1 MTTRQQPRKPA
12 RHRAPKRVAV
22 LVDTSTS
29 WGRRIHEGIH
39 HYAQKH
45 GRWQLFVEARG
56 MEERLALPRGWHGD
70 GVIARVSTQNM
81 AHELSGLD
89 IPVVNVSGIQLQ
101 GAEFPQVTSDLVA
114 SAKIAAD
121 HFLARGFRS
130 FAYFSLHGLEYVAKH
145 QQAFS
150 ESVSKSGF
158 TCAVLAVNP
167 VKGAEPDWNLDL
179 AKLGTWLKTLPK
191 PVAVLTWNPSSAREI
206 IFASQA
212 ANLLVPED
220 VAVLSS
226 SDDHLLCR
234 LLDVDIS
241 ALSVA
246 AETIGFEAARILD
259 RLMCGQEG
267 PKKPILIPPVGVVT
281 RQSTDTLAIS
291 DRAVVKAVSFIRENL
306 SQPLHVAEIARHAGV
321 SRRVLERRF
330 HLHLGRSPAEEIRR
344 ARLRKAQE
352 LLLNTDMP
360 VPELSEAAGFGSP
373 EYMAY
378 VFRKECN
385 TTPVEYRRRVS
396 GTNV

>member
-1 MTTRQQPRKPA
+1 MPTHQRLRKPA
-12 RHRAPKRVAV
+12 HLRTPRKVAV

-39 HYAQKH
+39 HYAQRH

-56 MEERLALPRGWHGD
+56 MEEPLALPRGWHGD
-70 GVIARVSTQNM
+70 GVIARVSTQDM
-81 AHELSGLD
+81 ARELSGLD
-89 IPVVNVSGIQLQ
+89 IPVVNVSGIDLQ
-101 GAEFPQVTSDLVA
+101 GVTFPQVATDLVA
-114 SAKIAAD
+114 SARIAAD
-121 HFLARGFRS
+121 HFLVRGFRS
-130 FAYFSLHGLEYVAKH
+130 FAYFSLRGLEYVAKH
-145 QQAFS
+145 QHAFS
-150 ESVSKSGF
+150 ESVSQSGF
-158 TCAVLAVNP
+158 TCAVHAVDP

-220 VAVLSS
+220 VAVLSGT
-226 SDDHLLCR
+226 DDKLLCE

-241 ALSVA
+241 ALLVG
-246 AETIGFEAARILD
+246 AETCGFEAARILD
-259 RLMCGQEG
+259 RLMSGRKG
-267 PKKPILIPPVGVVT
+267 PQQPILVPPAGVVT
-281 RQSTDTLAIS
+281 RQSTDTLAIN
-291 DRAVVKAVSFIRENL
+291 DRGVVKAVSFIRENL

-330 HLHLGRSPAEEIRR
+330 QDHLQRSPAEEIRR

-352 LLLNTDMP
+352 LLLDTDMP
-360 VPELSEAAGFGSP
+360 VPEISDAAGFGSP

-378 VFRKECN
+378 VFRQECKM
-385 TTPVEYRRRVS
+385 TPVEYRRRV
-396 GTNV
+396 TTMR